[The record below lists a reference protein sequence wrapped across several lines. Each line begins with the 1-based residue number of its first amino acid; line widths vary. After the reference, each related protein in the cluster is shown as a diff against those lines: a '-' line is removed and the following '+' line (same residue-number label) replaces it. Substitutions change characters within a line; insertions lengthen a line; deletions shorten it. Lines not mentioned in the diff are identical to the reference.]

1 MIVKIRTV
9 QPFCVL
15 MLLLICSSS
24 IAQQADSTRN
34 THRYKN
40 IIRYNISGALLFG
53 LDAFVI
59 VGYER
64 IVGPNQSFSV
74 NFGRVTLPNVTNVDL
89 DSIDIDQNENRSGV
103 NFSFDYRFYL
113 PRENKHTIPHGLY
126 IGPFYSYNHFDG
138 KTHWTHITD
147 QGTSNINTD
156 TKLNIHTIGFE
167 MGYQFVLWERL
178 TLDVL
183 VVGPGFG
190 FYDLHAKINGT
201 VDAETK
207 KHLFRGVKQLVTQK
221 FPGMNAVFSDEEINS
236 NGTLEKNTW
245 GYRYLVHVGFRF

>member
-1 MIVKIRTV
+1 
-9 QPFCVL
+9 
-15 MLLLICSSS
+15 LLICSSS
-24 IAQQADSTRN
+24 TAQQVDSIKSM
-34 THRYKN
+34 HPYKN
-40 IIRYNISGALLFG
+40 IIRYNLSGAVLFG

-64 IVGPNQSFSV
+64 IVNRNQSFSV
-74 NFGRVTLPNVTNVDL
+74 NFGRVTLPNVTNVNL
-89 DSIDIDQNENRSGV
+89 DSFEIDKNQDRRGV
-103 NFSFDYRFYL
+103 NFSIDYRFYL

-126 IGPFYSYNHFDG
+126 IGPFYSYNNFKG
-138 KTHWTHITD
+138 KTQWTHIND
-147 QGTSNINTD
+147 QGNSNITTD

-190 FYDLHAKINGT
+190 FYNLHTKVNGT
-201 VDAETK
+201 VDAESK
-207 KHLFRGVKQLVTQK
+207 KQLFSGVKQLVTQK
-221 FPGMNAVFSDEEINS
+221 FPGMNSVFSDEEINS

-245 GYRYLVHVGFRF
+245 GYRYLVHIGFRF